1 MSLLLRFRHF
11 HWTPNRVWLG
21 IFAFWLFLLSGI
33 THEIGAGS
41 PGILQ
46 YLRLSHLLAERHA
59 QALNTEAEIG
69 RLEGEAAALM
79 GSRTTQEREIRK
91 TMGYVGENEMI
102 FDFSFSQSAP
112 LRR

>member
-1 MSLLLRFRHF
+1 MSLLLRLRHF
-11 HWTPNRVWLG
+11 RWTPNRVWLG
-21 IFAFWLFLLSGI
+21 VFAFWFFLLSGV

-46 YLRLSHLLAERHA
+46 YLRLSALLAERHA
-59 QALNTEAEIG
+59 QVLATETEIG
-69 RLEGEAAALM
+69 KLEIEAAALS
-79 GSRTTQEREIRK
+79 GSKTTQEREIRK

>member
-1 MSLLLRFRHF
+1 MSLFLRFHHF
-11 HWTPNRVWLG
+11 RWTPNKVWLG
-21 IFAFWLFLLSGI
+21 IFAFWFFLLSGV

-59 QALNTEAEIG
+59 QVVATEAEII
-69 RLEGEAAALM
+69 RLEGEATALL
-79 GSRTTQEREIRK
+79 GSRSTQEREIRK